1 MSWGERPRRRSRA
14 RRRLVAIL
22 VTLVVLA
29 GLAFAIDRLARVYVE
44 NRVAAKIQSEGFS
57 RKPSVTIDGFPFLTQ
72 LASRDFPEVE
82 ISSDDVTARRIRFT
96 SINATLNGV
105 RLSSAYDGG
114 TITRLDGRAVVA
126 FPDLTSALATAVSS
140 RLPAGAVGSLRALAG
155 ALTLSAAG
163 RHEVRASIRLLG
175 SGTATWRISLPGHTE
190 ILATL
195 VASSGLPSVVAAAL
209 QSITVP
215 LGRLP
220 FGLTVSSVHVSA
232 TGLVCR
238 ISGHDLAFGS

>member
-29 GLAFAIDRLARVYVE
+29 GLAFAIDRLARVYV
-44 NRVAAKIQSEGFS
+44 G
-57 RKPSVTIDGFPFLTQ
+57 
-72 LASRDFPEVE
+72 
-82 ISSDDVTARRIRFT
+82 
-96 SINATLNGV
+96 NGV

>member
-14 RRRLVAIL
+14 RRRVVAIL

-29 GLAFAIDRLARVYVE
+29 GLAFAADRLARAYVE

-72 LASRDFPEVE
+72 LASRDFPEVKVT
-82 ISSDDVTARRIRFT
+82 SDEVTARRIRFT
-96 SINATLNGV
+96 SINAILNGV
-105 RLSSAYDGG
+105 RLNSAYSGG
-114 TITRLDGRAVVA
+114 TITRLDGRAVVG
-126 FPDLTSALATAVSS
+126 FPDLTNALATAVSS
-140 RLPAGAVGSLRALAG
+140 RLPPGVAGSLRSLAG
-155 ALTLSAAG
+155 ALDLSPAG

-175 SGTATWRISLPGHTE
+175 SGSATWRISVPRHAE

-209 QSITVP
+209 QTITVP

-220 FGLTVSSVHVSA
+220 FGLRISSVRVSPG
-232 TGLVCR
+232 GLVCR
-238 ISGHDLAFGS
+238 IVGHDLAFGG

>member
-82 ISSDDVTARRIRFT
+82 ISSDDVTARRLR
-96 SINATLNGV
+96 
-105 RLSSAYDGG
+105 SAYDGG

-232 TGLVCR
+232 T
-238 ISGHDLAFGS
+238 A